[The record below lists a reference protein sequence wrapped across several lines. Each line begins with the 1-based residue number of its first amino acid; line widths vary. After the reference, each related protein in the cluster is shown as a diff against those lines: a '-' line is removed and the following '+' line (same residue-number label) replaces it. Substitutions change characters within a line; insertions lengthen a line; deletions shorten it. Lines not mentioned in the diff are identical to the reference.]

1 MRFILIGMALLMALV
16 VTLPGI
22 ASAQAA
28 PPPVQSQPTAQ
39 DDNNNSGWLAA
50 LLALI
55 GLAGAGLGGSSH
67 PVQKVPEP
75 AAVMFLGL
83 AALPFVLRYVRR

>member
-1 MRFILIGMALLMALV
+1 MRFALIGMALLIALV
-16 VTLPGI
+16 VTLPGV

-28 PPPVQSQPTAQ
+28 PPPVQSQQTTQ
-39 DDNNNSGWLAA
+39 DDNNNAGWLAA

-55 GLAGAGLGGSSH
+55 GLSGSGSGSH

-83 AALPFVLRYVRR
+83 AALPFVLRSVRR